1 MRDFF
6 RIYKQK
12 KAFTLAE
19 VLITLAVIGIVA
31 ALTLPTLIKNYQKQV
46 YVTNLK
52 KAYAELSQ
60 VFKLYIADEGVTDL
74 SQTSLFSTDNNY
86 TKLNEILN
94 KYFKVAQLCYSSHA
108 LCKLTESNLDPA
120 KGNFS
125 TFDSY
130 SAIYTVNGIA
140 FQFYLD
146 SSASCK
152 PDYDNPSNMK
162 GLCLEIGVDT
172 NGAKP
177 PNTRGRDYFE
187 GLRIGPDGSVFPNDS
202 REYAQW
208 DKYYTTGSITG
219 WNWSYYWKA
228 NSTWCGT
235 EGSSDIPSGTYGYG
249 CSARIRDEGWKMS
262 Y

>member
-19 VLITLAVIGIVA
+19 VLITLAVIGVVA
-31 ALTLPTLIKNYQKQV
+31 ALTLPTLIKNYEKQV

-94 KYFKVAQLCYSSHA
+94 KYFKVADLCYSSHA
-108 LCKLTESNLDPA
+108 LCRVVESNLDPA
-120 KGNFS
+120 KGTFP
-125 TFDSY
+125 TFDSN
-130 SAIYTVNGIA
+130 SSINTVDGMA
-140 FQFYLD
+140 FQFSLD
-146 SSASCK
+146 PFASCK
-152 PDYDNPSNMK
+152 PNCDNPSNMK
-162 GLCLEIGVDT
+162 GLCIHVDVDT
-172 NGAKP
+172 NGIKP
-177 PNTRGRDYFE
+177 PNIRGRDFFE
-187 GLRIGPDGSVFPNDS
+187 SLRIGPDGNVFPNDS
-202 REYAQW
+202 REYSQW
-208 DKYYTTGSITG
+208 QKYYTTGSING
-219 WNWSYYWKA
+219 WNWSLYWK
-228 NSTWCGT
+228 SDSDWCGN
-235 EGSSDIPSGTYGYG
+235 EGDPNVSGTYGYG
-249 CSARIRDEGWKMS
+249 CSSRIRDEGWQMS